1 MLQTCK
7 LVAALHS
14 TLLLKFMSTQLN
26 DMKFEDYYHIFRTC
40 TPLVLVLFFIITL
53 RISTVDRRLVQHA
66 KLKKLQELNESSNA
80 KNYHS
85 INPRNRQIKVTV
97 NRSMKCTNY
106 FQQGWETTIKEMS
119 ATDWNKWARCQKQN
133 SYGTQCIRC
142 TNTIDLH
149 NCFKTTC
156 SLNSFICISW

>member
-14 TLLLKFMSTQLN
+14 TLLLKFMSTQVN
-26 DMKFEDYYHIFRTC
+26 DMKFEDYYRIFRTC

-119 ATDWNKWARCQKQN
+119 GTDLTAKFIWHTMHPVHKHYWF
-133 SYGTQCIRC
+133 TQLLQDYLLVKLIY
-142 TNTIDLH
+142 LH
-149 NCFKTTC
+149 FVITQ
-156 SLNSFICISW
+156 SG